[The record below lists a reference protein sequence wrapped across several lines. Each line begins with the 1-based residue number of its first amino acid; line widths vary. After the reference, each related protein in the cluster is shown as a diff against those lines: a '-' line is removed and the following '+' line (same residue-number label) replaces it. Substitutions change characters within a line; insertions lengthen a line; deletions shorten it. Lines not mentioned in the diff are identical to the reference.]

1 MSAFVRVGLRL
12 STRAKMQKPLKF
24 CMVTTFYPPYH
35 FGGDATYIYR
45 LTNELARQGHF
56 VDVIHCKD
64 SYSLLTN
71 DGAKAGY
78 ENHPN
83 VKVYGLKSRAGAL
96 SPFLTQQTGM
106 PVLKRNFIKSKLEEN
121 GYDVIHYHNMSL
133 VGITALSYGN
143 AIKLYTTH
151 EHWLV
156 CPMHVL
162 WKYNREVCKDK
173 SCFICTLVHKRP
185 PQFWRYTNF
194 LQRTLRNID
203 TFLSP
208 SRFTMGKHLENGL
221 DIPIIHIPYFLP
233 QTEETEDI
241 SGSLTSSIN
250 DRPYFLFVGRLE
262 KIKGLQNLIP
272 VFKRYGKYDLLIAGD
287 GTYESVL
294 RELTG
299 DAPNIKFL
307 GRLSLEEL
315 QGYYQNAV
323 AVIVPSICY
332 EVFGIIIIEAFS
344 MKTPVIVN
352 NLGAM
357 PEVIEDSGGGFVYS
371 TEDQLIN
378 ALEKLGSNPDLR
390 DSLGEKG
397 YDAFLKYWSEDA
409 HIKSYMNLIDRL
421 MQKKRKKGVKNAHK
435 IS

>member
-1 MSAFVRVGLRL
+1 MSAIVRVGLRL
-12 STRAKMQKPLKF
+12 NTRAKMEKPLKF

-45 LTNELARQGHF
+45 LSNELARRGHY

-64 SYSLLTN
+64 SYFLLTN
-71 DGAKAGY
+71 DGSKDGY
-78 ENHPN
+78 KNHPN
-83 VKVYGLKSRAGAL
+83 VNAYGLKSRLGLL
-96 SPFLTQQTGM
+96 SPLLTQQTGM
-106 PVLKRNFIKSKLEEN
+106 SALKRRFVKRKLEEN

-133 VGITALSYGN
+133 IGVTALSYGN

-151 EHWLV
+151 EHWLI

-162 WKYNREVCKDK
+162 WKYNREVCKEK
-173 SCFICTLVHKRP
+173 SCFTCTLVHKRP
-185 PQFWRYTNF
+185 PQFWRNTNF
-194 LQRTLRNID
+194 LKKTLSNID
-203 TFLSP
+203 TFISP
-208 SRFTMGKHLENGL
+208 SRFTKKKHLENGL

-233 QTEETEDI
+233 QTEKNEDTYRALI
-241 SGSLTSSIN
+241 SSSN
-250 DRPYFLFVGRLE
+250 DRPYFFFVGRLE

-272 VFKRYGKYDLLIAGD
+272 VFKKHRKYDLLVAGD
-287 GTYESVL
+287 GTYENVL
-294 RELTG
+294 RDLVG

-315 QGYYQNAV
+315 QKFYRNAV

-352 NLGAM
+352 DLGAM

-371 TEDQLIN
+371 TEHQLLD
-378 ALEKLGSNPDLR
+378 AMKKLASDTNLR
-390 DSLGEKG
+390 NELGEKG
-397 YDAFLKYWSEDA
+397 HQAFIKYWSEDA
-409 HIKSYMNLIDRL
+409 HIEQYLNLIRQLQD
-421 MQKKRKKGVKNAHK
+421 KRK
-435 IS
+435 IQ